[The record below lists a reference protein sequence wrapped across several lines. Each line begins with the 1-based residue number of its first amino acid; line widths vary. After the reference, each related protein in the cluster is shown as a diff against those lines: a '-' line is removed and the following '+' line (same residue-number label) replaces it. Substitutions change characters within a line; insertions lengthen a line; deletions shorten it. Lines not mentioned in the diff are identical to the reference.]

1 MKPKCFPGTETLI
14 LNRNE
19 DIENIEQKD
28 RQILKIM
35 LGTKHTDK
43 LTADLTVSMKW
54 LWIKFCGHIKRMD
67 PSRLRTN

>member
-1 MKPKCFPGTETLI
+1 MKPKCFSGTETLI

-35 LGTKHTDK
+35 LDTKHTDK
-43 LTADLTVSMKW
+43 LTADLTVSMK
-54 LWIKFCGHIKRMD
+54 
-67 PSRLRTN
+67 